1 MSPLSFH
8 SDLRGGERP
17 APPYRSGISRFDAV
31 RHGITNMKKKKEKKE
46 KSLSG
51 GAVNTSR
58 PDGFGFASPQRH
70 ARASHLCRRRRS
82 NAPRAVQPG
91 DLLSWFVLVVNANDI
106 ITLQNEL

>member
-31 RHGITNMKKKKEKKE
+31 RRSITNMKKKKE

-58 PDGFGFASPQRH
+58 PDGFGSHRLNSAH
-70 ARASHLCRRRRS
+70 ARTLAPHTRVGVAIAAPTHLERCNREIYC
-82 NAPRAVQPG
+82 PG
-91 DLLSWFVLVVNANDI
+91 LFLR
-106 ITLQNEL
+106 